1 MNSFPVRVLRR
12 VLKQKPR
19 GAPSPQIRKRRKA
32 IEAMTITQWLLLTL
46 VIAAG
51 MAAAFAAADYSLKGK

>member
-1 MNSFPVRVLRR
+1 
-12 VLKQKPR
+12 
-19 GAPSPQIRKRRKA
+19 
-32 IEAMTITQWLLLTL
+32 MTITQWLLLTL